1 MPAVWRALLFSVYSA
16 HSMSNRHLARTMAM
30 QVLYEW
36 DFRGKE
42 AVRLPEVVAL
52 VREEFAPKFDDGGY
66 VEQQVG
72 EIISHLPAIDAMINT
87 FMPNWTVDSITI
99 IDRNILRL
107 GVYELRFDQSIP
119 SKVAINEAI
128 ELGKK
133 FGGEASGKFVNGV
146 LGAIL
151 KDMAAKGEKKQ
162 ADVEREKKAEESIKE
177 E

>member
-1 MPAVWRALLFSVYSA
+1 
-16 HSMSNRHLARTMAM
+16 MAM

-42 AVRLPEVVAL
+42 EVRLPEVVAL
-52 VREEFAPKFDDGGY
+52 VREEFAPAFDDGGY
-66 VEQQVG
+66 VEKQVG
-72 EIISHLPAIDAMINT
+72 EIIDRLPEIDGMINT
-87 FMPNWTVDSITI
+87 FMPNWTMNTITI

-107 GVYELRFDQSIP
+107 GVYELRYDQSIP

-151 KDMAAKGEKKQ
+151 KDMTAKGEVKPIDK
-162 ADVEREKKAEESIKE
+162 EKEMEKELKAQKTDETLETAE
-177 E
+177 

>member
-1 MPAVWRALLFSVYSA
+1 
-16 HSMSNRHLARTMAM
+16 M

-42 AVRLPEVVAL
+42 NVRLPEVVEM

-66 VEQQVG
+66 VETQVAAIV
-72 EIISHLPAIDAMINT
+72 EKLPEIDAVIHAFT
-87 FMPNWTVDSITI
+87 PNWTVETMTA

-107 GVYELRFDQSIP
+107 GVYELKFDDTIP

-128 ELGKK
+128 EIGKK

-146 LGAIL
+146 LGAIV
-151 KDMAAKGEKKQ
+151 KDMTAQGIVKG
-162 ADVEREKKAEESIKE
+162 ADEQKE
-177 E
+177 PLNTGRSA

>member
-1 MPAVWRALLFSVYSA
+1 
-16 HSMSNRHLARTMAM
+16 M

-42 AVRLPEVVAL
+42 NVRLPEVVAL

-66 VEQQVG
+66 VEKQVE
-72 EIISHLPAIDAMINT
+72 EIIGRVVEIDGMVNA
-87 FMPNWTVDSITI
+87 FMPNWTMDTITI

-107 GVYELRFDQSIP
+107 GVYELRFDASIP

-151 KDMAAKGEKKQ
+151 KDMTAKGE
-162 ADVEREKKAEESIKE
+162 IKE
-177 E
+177 ADIEKPKESARGVSPELIAE

>member
-1 MPAVWRALLFSVYSA
+1 
-16 HSMSNRHLARTMAM
+16 MSNRHLARTMAM

-42 AVRLPEVVAL
+42 HVRLPEVVAL

-66 VEQQVG
+66 VEKQVE
-72 EIISHLPAIDAMINT
+72 EIIERSAEIDAMIST
-87 FMPNWTVDSITI
+87 FMPNWTLDTITI

-107 GVYELRFDQSIP
+107 GVYELRFDPSIP

-151 KDMAAKGEKKQ
+151 KDMTAKGEIKD
-162 ADVEREKKAEESIKE
+162 ADIEKKKE
-177 E
+177 TLVE

>member
-1 MPAVWRALLFSVYSA
+1 
-16 HSMSNRHLARTMAM
+16 M

-42 AVRLPEVVAL
+42 NVRLPEVVSL

-66 VEQQVG
+66 VEKQVE
-72 EIISHLPAIDAMINT
+72 EIIGRVVEIDGMVNA
-87 FMPNWTVDSITI
+87 FMPNWTMDTITI

-107 GVYELRFDQSIP
+107 GVYELRFDASIP

-151 KDMAAKGEKKQ
+151 KDMTAKGE
-162 ADVEREKKAEESIKE
+162 IKE
-177 E
+177 ADIEKPKESARGASPELIAE

>member
-1 MPAVWRALLFSVYSA
+1 
-16 HSMSNRHLARTMAM
+16 MSNRHLARTMAM

-72 EIISHLPAIDAMINT
+72 EIINHLPAIDTMINT

-151 KDMAAKGEKKQ
+151 KDMAAKGEKKE
-162 ADVEREKKAEESIKE
+162 ADVEREKRGDVADGASPEESIKE
-177 E
+177 K

>member
-1 MPAVWRALLFSVYSA
+1 
-16 HSMSNRHLARTMAM
+16 MAM

-52 VREEFAPKFDDGGY
+52 VREEFAPAFDDGGY
-66 VEQQVG
+66 VEKQVG
-72 EIISHLPAIDAMINT
+72 EIIDRLPEIDGMINT
-87 FMPNWTVDSITI
+87 FMPNWTMNTITI

-107 GVYELRFDQSIP
+107 GVYELWFDQSIP

-151 KDMAAKGEKKQ
+151 KDMTAKGEVKLIDK
-162 ADVEREKKAEESIKE
+162 EKEEEQKLKAENTGKE
-177 E
+177 EKVEKGPELIVE

>member
-1 MPAVWRALLFSVYSA
+1 
-16 HSMSNRHLARTMAM
+16 MAM

-42 AVRLPEVVAL
+42 TVRLPEIVEM
-52 VREEFAPKFDDGGY
+52 VREEFAPAFDDGGY
-66 VEQQVG
+66 VERQVAAIV
-72 EIISHLPAIDAMINT
+72 EKLPEIDAIIQSFT
-87 FMPNWTVDSITI
+87 PNWTVESMTA

-107 GVYELRFDQSIP
+107 GVYELRFDDSIP

-128 ELGKK
+128 EIGKK

-146 LGAIL
+146 LGAIV
-151 KDMAAKGEKKQ
+151 KDMTAQGIVKA
-162 ADVEREKKAEESIKE
+162 ADVAKEKIEEPKE